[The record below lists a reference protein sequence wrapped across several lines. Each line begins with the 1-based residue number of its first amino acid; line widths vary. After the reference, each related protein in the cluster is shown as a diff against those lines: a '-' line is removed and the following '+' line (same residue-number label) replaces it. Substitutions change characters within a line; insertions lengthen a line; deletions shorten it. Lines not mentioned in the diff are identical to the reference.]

1 MKTDTIKVALLDDY
15 HGVAERYADWAALGP
30 QVQVQVFR
38 DYLPEAERVRALQPF
53 DVIVAMRERTP
64 FPASLIESLPNLR
77 LLVTTGVRNLAIDM
91 DACSRRGIVVCSAPG
106 SADANTAT
114 AELAWAHILAL
125 FKNLTT
131 EDANMRRGLW
141 QTGMPRPL
149 AGKCLGVVGLGK
161 LGTAVAQVGKAFG
174 MDVLAWS
181 PNLTPER
188 AQQAGVAY
196 AAKHELFANADVVSV
211 HLILSERTRQVVD
224 AAALAAMK
232 PTAFLVNTSRAGLVD
247 QDALLDALRKGRIGG
262 AGLDVFSE
270 EPLPPTDTLRA
281 LDNVVLTPHLGYVS
295 PENFTAFYRSALEAV
310 KGWMAGQPVRVL
322 NP

>member
-1 MKTDTIKVALLDDY
+1 M
-15 HGVAERYADWAALGP
+15 GP
-30 QVQVQVFR
+30 RAQVQTFR
-38 DYLPEAERVRALQPF
+38 DYLPDSARAAALAPF

-64 FPASLIESLPNLR
+64 FPADLINALPQLR
-77 LLVTTGVRNLAIDM
+77 LLITTGMRNLAIDM
-91 DACSRRGIVVCSAPG
+91 DACRERGIVVCGAPG

-149 AGKCLGVVGLGK
+149 AGKRLGVVGLGK
-161 LGTAVAQVGKAFG
+161 LGTAVAQVGRAFG
-174 MDVLAWS
+174 MTVQAWS

-188 AQQAGVAY
+188 AAQAGVQY
-196 AAKHELFANADVVSV
+196 ADKHTLFADADVVSL
-211 HLILSERTRQVVD
+211 HLILSERTRNVVD

-247 QDALLDALRKGRIGG
+247 QEALFDALRKGRLAG
-262 AGLDVFSE
+262 AGLDVFDE
-270 EPLPPTDTLRA
+270 EPLSATSPWRA
-281 LDNVVLTPHLGYVS
+281 LDNVILTPHLGYVS
-295 PENFTAFYRSALEAV
+295 EENFTAFYRNAV
-310 KGWMAGQPVRVL
+310 QAVQAWMSGEPKRVL
-322 NP
+322 NAEA

>member
-1 MKTDTIKVALLDDY
+1 VSADTINIALLDDY
-15 HGVAERYADWAALGP
+15 HGVAERYADWTTLGP
-30 QVQVQVFR
+30 QVRVHTFR
-38 DYLPEAERVRALQPF
+38 DFLPEDDRVAALRSF

-64 FPASLIESLPNLR
+64 FPAALIEALPKLR
-77 LLVTTGVRNLAIDM
+77 LLVTTGMRNLAIDM
-91 DACSRRGIVVCSAPG
+91 EACTRRGIVVCGAPG

-114 AELAWAHILAL
+114 AELAWTHILAL

-149 AGKCLGVVGLGK
+149 AGKRLGVVGLGK

-174 MDVLAWS
+174 MHVQAWS

-188 AQQAGVAY
+188 AEQAGVEY
-196 AAKHELFANADVVSV
+196 AAKHTLFAEADVVSV
-211 HLILSERTRQVVD
+211 HLILSDSTRHVVD

-232 PTAFLVNTSRAGLVD
+232 PSAFLVNTSRAGLVD
-247 QDALLDALRKGRIGG
+247 QDALLDALRKGRIAG
-262 AGLDVFSE
+262 AGLDVFDV
-270 EPLPPTDTLRA
+270 EPLPPTDAWRA

-295 PENFTAFYRSALEAV
+295 PENFTAFYRNALGAV
-310 KGWMAGQPVRVL
+310 QAWLAGKPVKVL
-322 NP
+322 NA

>member
-1 MKTDTIKVALLDDY
+1 VTTDTIKVALLDDY

-30 QVQVQVFR
+30 QVRVQSFR
-38 DYLPEAERVRALQPF
+38 DYLPEAGRAGALQDF

-64 FPASLIESLPNLR
+64 FPAQLIEALPRLR
-77 LLVTTGVRNLAIDM
+77 LLVTTGLRNLAIDM
-91 DACSRRGIVVCSAPG
+91 DACTRRGIVVCGAPG

-114 AELAWAHILAL
+114 AELTWAHILAL

-149 AGKCLGVVGLGK
+149 AGKCLGVLGLGK

-174 MDVLAWS
+174 MQVQAWS
-181 PNLTPER
+181 PNLTAER
-188 AQQAGVAY
+188 AQEAGVEFVP
-196 AAKHELFANADVVSV
+196 KHELFANADVVSV
-211 HLILSERTRQVVD
+211 HLILSDRTRHVVD

-232 PTAFLVNTSRAGLVD
+232 PTAYLVNTSRAGLVD
-247 QDALLDALRKGRIGG
+247 QEALLDALRKGRIAG
-262 AGLDVFSE
+262 AGLDVYAE

-295 PENFTAFYRSALEAV
+295 PENFTAFYRNALEAV
-310 KGWMAGQPVRVL
+310 QAWLAGKPVRVL

>member
-1 MKTDTIKVALLDDY
+1 MSTDTISIALLDDY
-15 HGVAERYADWAALGP
+15 HDVAERYADWTTLGP
-30 QVQVQVFR
+30 QVRVQTFR
-38 DYLPEAERVRALQPF
+38 DYLPEAERAEALQPF

-64 FPASLIESLPNLR
+64 FPATLIESLPKLR
-77 LLVTTGVRNLAIDM
+77 LLVTTGMRNLAIDM
-91 DACSRRGIVVCSAPG
+91 DACTRRGVVVCGAPG
-106 SADANTAT
+106 GADANTAT

-174 MDVLAWS
+174 MTVQAWS

-188 AQQAGVAY
+188 AEEAGVTYVPKDA
-196 AAKHELFANADVVSV
+196 LFADADVVSV
-211 HLILSERTRQVVD
+211 HLILSDRTRHVVD
-224 AAALAAMK
+224 ADALAAMK
-232 PTAFLVNTSRAGLVD
+232 PSAFLVNTSRAGLVD
-247 QDALLDALRKGRIGG
+247 QEALLDALRKGRIAG
-262 AGLDVFSE
+262 AGLDVFDE
-270 EPLPPTDTLRA
+270 EPLPPTDALRV

-295 PENFTAFYRSALEAV
+295 AENFTAFYGNAV
-310 KGWMAGQPVRVL
+310 NAVQAWLAGKPVRVL
-322 NP
+322 NA